1 MEPLDPEIA
10 KLFEAKEK
18 RRRELAALPY
28 HEKVR
33 IVVELQKMAAP
44 ILRARG
50 INVRVWNIDKEQ
62 HD

>member
-1 MEPLDPEIA
+1 MEPLHPEVT

-50 INVRVWNIDKEQ
+50 INVRVWDIDNESR
-62 HD
+62 D